1 MNSKHTL
8 TWFVI
13 AVALCFFIAGY
24 RFFERS
30 EVRPSPEVLPG
41 LRPLYVTSI
50 QVSPRNLPE
59 ICAERTNDDWVLTQ
73 PVSYPAQNAAVE
85 ALLDAMEKLKMAE
98 PITPAEL
105 SQTHDP
111 NTEFGF
117 DSPAFSLVIQ
127 SGDER
132 REILVGNKTSPG
144 DQVYLRV
151 VGREGVYITDIDW
164 LKYIPET
171 ASDWRDTSLVSGKN
185 DFDSI
190 TLTNGAKII
199 ELHGDPV
206 THLWQMTRPL
216 TARANSAYIANSLQQ
231 LQAARV
237 SQFVTDDPNADL
249 TAFGLQPASLDLWLG
264 HGSNYVTAIHIGK
277 TSTNDATQVF
287 AKREGWNAIVNTA
300 LQPLSPWYGTVN
312 DFRDPYLL
320 ELTAPVAEIEM
331 IGPGTNDFA
340 LQRNQTNGWSIA
352 GQPFAV
358 DADNVQTLIQVLASL
373 RVSEFVKDVVTPAD
387 LPAYKLAAPWRQ
399 IVLRSA
405 IGDTNAVIAQL
416 LFGAVRTN
424 EVFVRR
430 ADEDF
435 IYAIK
440 PEDLAILLTDNG
452 AVPDGQDW
460 QFRERRFWNF
470 AEGDVAQITVRQNGK
485 VAQLIHS
492 GPNQWA
498 LAAGSQ
504 GVINPPAVEETAHD
518 LGYLAAVAWLA
529 RGASTPAGYGFK
541 PDNLSLTVTLKNG
554 QALEV
559 DFGAPISG
567 QTACAAVT
575 LDGERW
581 VFIFPPAVY
590 QLVESYLA
598 ISPNVP

>member
-1 MNSKHTL
+1 
-8 TWFVI
+8 
-13 AVALCFFIAGY
+13 
-24 RFFERS
+24 
-30 EVRPSPEVLPG
+30 LPG
-41 LRPLYVTSI
+41 LRPLYVTGI

-85 ALLDAMEKLKMAE
+85 ALLDSLKKLKTAVTI
-98 PITPAEL
+98 PPVEL
-105 SQTHDP
+105 SQIHDA
-111 NTEFGF
+111 NAEYGF
-117 DSPAFSLVIQ
+117 DAPAFSLVIQ

-132 REILVGNKTSPG
+132 REILVGSKTSPG

-151 VGREGVYITDIDW
+151 VGQEGVYVTDIDW
-164 LKYIPET
+164 LKYVPES
-171 ASDWRDTSLVSGKN
+171 ADEWRDTSLVSGKN
-185 DFDSI
+185 DFDYL

-199 ELHGDPV
+199 ELHCDPV

-216 TARANSAYIANSLQQ
+216 TARANSDYIANALQQ

-249 TAFGLQPASLDLWLG
+249 TAFGLQPANLDFWLG

-287 AKREGWNAIVNTA
+287 AKREGWNAIMNTA
-300 LQPLSPWYGTVN
+300 RQPLAPWYGTVN

-340 LQRNQTNGWSIA
+340 LQRTQTNGWAIA
-352 GQPFAV
+352 GASFPV
-358 DADNVQTLIQVLASL
+358 DADNVQTLVQVLASL
-373 RVSEFVKDVVTPAD
+373 RVSEFVKDVVTPAE
-387 LPAYKLAAPWRQ
+387 LPAYELATPSRQ
-399 IVLRSA
+399 IILRSA

-416 LFGAVRTN
+416 LFGTVRTN

-440 PEDLAILLTDNG
+440 PEDFAILLTDNG
-452 AVPDGQDW
+452 TVPEGQDW

-470 AEGDVAQITVRQNGK
+470 TEGDVAQITVRQNGK
-485 VAQLIHS
+485 VVQMIHN
-492 GPNQWA
+492 GPNQWS

-504 GVINPPAVEETAHD
+504 GMITPPAVEEVAHD
-518 LGYLAAVAWLA
+518 LGYLAALAWLA
-529 RGASTPAGYGFK
+529 RGASDPAGYGFK

-590 QLVESYLA
+590 QLVKSYLA